1 MKLIIAIISK
11 DDRGNVTHELI
22 SAKYSVT
29 KIPTTGGFLSAGNI
43 TLLVGTEREKVDAAI
58 EIIKKNSRM
67 RKELVPVTAAE
78 CIGFVSLPVEVCVG
92 GATIVVVDV
101 EKFEKA

>member
-11 DDRGNVTHELI
+11 DDRGDVTHELI
-22 SAKYSVT
+22 SAGYSVT
-29 KIPTTGGFLSAGNI
+29 KIPTTGGFLSAGNV
-43 TLLVGTEREKVDAAI
+43 TLLVGTEREKVDTAI

-92 GATIVVVDV
+92 GATIFVVDV

>member
-29 KIPTTGGFLSAGNI
+29 KIPTTGGFLSAGNV

-92 GATIVVVDV
+92 GATIFVVDV

>member
-11 DDRGNVTHELI
+11 DDRGDVTHELI

-29 KIPTTGGFLSAGNI
+29 KIPTTGGFLSAGNV
-43 TLLVGTEREKVDAAI
+43 TLLVGTEREKVDTAI

-92 GATIVVVDV
+92 GATIFVVDV
-101 EKFEKA
+101 DKFIKL

>member
-11 DDRGNVTHELI
+11 DDRGDVTHELI

-43 TLLVGTEREKVDAAI
+43 TLWWVQNGKRLTQPLK
-58 EIIKKNSRM
+58 
-67 RKELVPVTAAE
+67 
-78 CIGFVSLPVEVCVG
+78 
-92 GATIVVVDV
+92 
-101 EKFEKA
+101 